1 MFDFNFVLIVSFF
14 FFYIYYF
21 QAIFNSFGSRFLYIS
36 IFDLVSM
43 SFLFSSLF
51 ALWVMYYH
59 STCVLYVTYDFF
71 YQALS
76 CTFLHSMQSFQDCQ
90 FLLLL
95 TLLRKMYLCEG
106 LVLCLL
112 HGQHFVF
119 ICCSRVL
126 FVCVFCVF
134 FRS

>member
-51 ALWVMYYH
+51 ALWVVYYH
-59 STCVLYVTYDFF
+59 NTCILYVTYDFF
-71 YQALS
+71 TKPYLALFYIPCS
-76 CTFLHSMQSFQDCQ
+76 LSRTASF
-90 FLLLL
+90 
-95 TLLRKMYLCEG
+95 YYY
-106 LVLCLL
+106 
-112 HGQHFVF
+112 
-119 ICCSRVL
+119 
-126 FVCVFCVF
+126 
-134 FRS
+134 